1 MRGIVVAMAALAL
14 AACGGS
20 SGGEAAPQSTTTGAA
35 TSGDESSLEGWAQ
48 GLCTSVG
55 EWQATTK
62 STGAKMANSK
72 DDFAQGAQA
81 VTSAEDSSSP
91 VSKGSALPRLRP
103 RRTRRT
109 QSPRSRPSWKIPGG
123 DIQQA
128 LLEVPRTQSE
138 VVTDTAR
145 VKALIATMNSDI
157 SKTVTKLKSLPDTE
171 GWKAAFAAASCR
183 SAASGCWAVRQALSR
198 RPTGHGATRQEIE
211 RNRSLGYK

>member
-1 MRGIVVAMAALAL
+1 MRGIVVAKAALAL

-20 SGGEAAPQSTTTGAA
+20 SGGDAAPQSTTTGAA

-62 STGAKMANSK
+62 STGAKMADSK
-72 DDFAQGAQA
+72 DDFAQGAQS
-81 VTSAEDSSSP
+81 VTSAEDLL
-91 VSKGSALPRLRP
+91 VSGLKGLGTPPAPASTDAKDAIATLS
-103 RRTRRT
+103 T
-109 QSPRSRPSWKIPGG
+109 QLENTGG

-145 VKALIATMNSDI
+145 VKALIATMNSNI

-171 GWKAAFAAASCR
+171 GWKAAFDVPSCKGV
-183 SAASGCWAVRQALSR
+183 A
-198 RPTGHGATRQEIE
+198 TG
-211 RNRSLGYK
+211 